1 MLKFGR
7 KKHELKKKR
16 KKQGNLDESLKLEL
30 IFKFQNCEI
39 LDLSLIKKLD
49 FQYFN
54 AERWNRK
61 KINLKNC
68 QGEKNSNEKNKKKN
82 CLGKKIKK
90 DEVVKTNQF

>member
-1 MLKFGR
+1 MLKFG
-7 KKHELKKKR
+7 KKKTWAQKKE

-30 IFKFQNCEI
+30 IFKIQNCEI

-54 AERWNRK
+54 VERWNRK

-68 QGEKNSNEKNKKKN
+68 QGEKNSNEKNKKKIVWE
-82 CLGKKIKK
+82 KKLRRMRL
-90 DEVVKTNQF
+90 